1 MSIRIEKIANE
12 IRRILSSELSKIA
25 SENSAGLASIS
36 TVKVSKDFSI
46 ANIYFNLLSL
56 NKTDISAFIEILN
69 KNKGHLRSILA
80 HNLRIRTT
88 PDLRFYYDDTLDIYK
103 STQEL
108 IENVKK
114 KSPYSNDYGDTSV
127 YDEKVLQKV
136 ETENT
141 KKN

>member
-46 ANIYFNLLSL
+46 AIIYFNLLSL
-56 NKTDISAFIEILN
+56 NTTANSAYIEILN

>member
-141 KKN
+141 KKK

>member
-80 HNLRIRTT
+80 HNLRIRIT

-108 IENVKK
+108 IENEKK